1 MKNRLAITMLA
12 AISCVSMAFAAPA
25 VAPQV
30 PPAASAPAAAPAA
43 TPQSAPPG
51 PGQKI
56 INDTGYTVIMGDPTK
71 AQPIVTSVCAAC
83 HGADGNSVTPT
94 YPKLAGQIYEYLLK
108 QLNDFK
114 SGKRQNAIMSGMV
127 ASLSEDDMRN
137 LAAYFSEQKIK
148 PGAAQ
153 NKGLAV
159 EGEKIWRAGV
169 AGQGVPACQAC
180 HGPTGQGIPIE
191 FPHLASQHADYVYA
205 QLVAFRSGARANDP
219 GKMMRTIASRLSD
232 QDMKALAQYINGL
245 H

>member
-1 MKNRLAITMLA
+1 MKIRLATIMLA
-12 AISCVSMAFAAPA
+12 AVSCVSMAFAAPA
-25 VAPQV
+25 TAPQAV
-30 PPAASAPAAAPAA
+30 PAPSAAAAA
-43 TPQSAPPG
+43 NPQSAPPG

-56 INDTGYTVIMGDPTK
+56 VNDAGYTVIMGDPAK

-83 HGADGNSVTPT
+83 HGADGNSVTPA

-153 NKGLAV
+153 NKELAL
-159 EGEKIWRAGV
+159 EGQKIWRAGV

-205 QLVAFRSGARANDP
+205 QLMAFRTGARANDP
-219 GKMMRTIASRLSD
+219 GKMMRTIAARLSD
-232 QDMKALAQYINGL
+232 QDMKAVAQYINGL

>member
-1 MKNRLAITMLA
+1 MKNRLAMAILA
-12 AISCVSMAFAAPA
+12 AVSCVSMAFAAPA
-25 VAPQV
+25 AAPQAQ
-30 PPAASAPAAAPAA
+30 PAAAAAPAA
-43 TPQSAPPG
+43 NPQSAPPG
-51 PGQKI
+51 PGEKV
-56 INDTGYTVIMGDPTK
+56 INDSGYSVIMGDPAK
-71 AQPIVTSVCAAC
+71 AQPIVASVCAAC
-83 HGADGNSVTPT
+83 HGADGNSVSPA

-148 PGAAQ
+148 PGVAQ
-153 NKGLAV
+153 DKDLALQ
-159 EGEKIWRAGV
+159 GEKIWRGGV

-191 FPHLASQHADYVYA
+191 FPHLASQHADYIYA

-219 GKMMRTIASRLSD
+219 GKMMRTIAARLSD
-232 QDMKALAQYINGL
+232 QDMKAVAQYVNGL

>member
-1 MKNRLAITMLA
+1 MKNRLATIMLA
-12 AISCVSMAFAAPA
+12 AVSCVSMAFAAPA
-25 VAPQV
+25 AAPQ
-30 PPAASAPAAAPAA
+30 AAPAA
-43 TPQSAPPG
+43 NPQSAPPG

-56 INDTGYTVIMGDPTK
+56 VNDAGYTVIMGDPAK
-71 AQPIVTSVCAAC
+71 AQPIVNSVCAAC
-83 HGADGNSVTPT
+83 HGADGNSVVPAYPT
-94 YPKLAGQIYEYLLK
+94 LAGQVYEYLLK

-153 NKGLAV
+153 NKELAL
-159 EGEKIWRAGV
+159 EGQKIWRAGV

-205 QLVAFRSGARANDP
+205 QLTAFRTGARANDP
-219 GKMMRTIASRLSD
+219 GKMMRTIAARLSD